1 MFESY
6 RIRIFFFFL
15 SSVSNGELDA
25 LVILGYIRRYRIEE
39 TDVVIQTTADS
50 QHQNEI
56 QLRRLK
62 IVQQVCKER
71 EMTLKR
77 FLLSVWK

>member
-6 RIRIFFFFL
+6 RIRIFFFL

>member
-1 MFESY
+1 M
-6 RIRIFFFFL
+6 
-15 SSVSNGELDA
+15 
-25 LVILGYIRRYRIEE
+25 ILGYIRRYRIEE